1 MNGLTDVIGS
11 ADLAALLGFVA
22 AWLAF
27 ELAVDHTP
35 LKHRSLSGL
44 MARRRAAWML
54 VMAERD
60 MRMVDTAVL
69 SGLQQ
74 GAAYFG
80 TVAMLAIGGC
90 FAAMGA
96 TEQALRLFQDL
107 PLVGGVSR
115 TLFELKLV
123 GLTLIYVYAFFKFGW
138 SYRLF
143 NYCSILIGA
152 VQHPKETDVQTRRRQ
167 ALMAGEMNMIAGKH
181 FTAGLRAIF
190 MALAYLGWFAG
201 PEVLVIMSVAVVC
214 VLVRRQFFSRARRV
228 LVREGAR

>member
-1 MNGLTDVIGS
+1 M
-11 ADLAALLGFVA
+11 AALSAFIG

-27 ELAVDHTP
+27 ELVVDHTR
-35 LKHRSLSGL
+35 LKYRCLSGL
-44 MARRRAAWML
+44 MAHRRREWML
-54 VMAERD
+54 VMAGRD
-60 MRMVDTAVL
+60 MRMVDTAIL
-69 SGLQQ
+69 GGLQQ

-107 PLVGGVSR
+107 PLVGAISR
-115 TLFELKLV
+115 SLFELKLV

-143 NYCSILIGA
+143 NYCSILVGG
-152 VQHPKETDVQTRRRQ
+152 VQQPGEADSETRRKQ
-167 ALMAGEMNMIAGKH
+167 ALRAGEMNILASRH
-181 FTAGLRAIF
+181 FTAGQRGLF

-201 PEVLVIMSVAVVC
+201 PSALLASTSFVIAVLA
-214 VLVRRQFFSRARRV
+214 RRQFFSNARRA
-228 LVREGAR
+228 LLEQG

>member
-1 MNGLTDVIGS
+1 MGGLFEVIS
-11 ADLAALLGFVA
+11 AADMAALSAFLA

-27 ELAVDHTP
+27 ELVVDHTQ
-35 LKHRSLSGL
+35 LKYRSLSGL
-44 MARRRAAWML
+44 MAHRRREWML
-54 VMAERD
+54 VMAARE
-60 MRMVDTAVL
+60 MRMVDTAVM

-96 TEQALRLFQDL
+96 TDQALRLFQDL
-107 PLVGGVSR
+107 PLVGAISR
-115 TLFELKLV
+115 SLFEFKLV

-143 NYCSILIGA
+143 NYCSILVGG
-152 VQHPKETDVQTRRRQ
+152 VQQPDEADSAIRRKQ
-167 ALMAGEMNMIAGKH
+167 ALRAAEMNILASRH
-181 FTAGLRAIF
+181 FTAGQRGLF

-201 PEVLVIMSVAVVC
+201 PLALMASTLFVIA
-214 VLVRRQFFSRARRV
+214 VLVRRQFFSNARRA
-228 LVREGAR
+228 LLEAD

>member
-1 MNGLTDVIGS
+1 MDGLFEVIAV
-11 ADLAALLGFVA
+11 ADLAALSAFVA

-35 LKHRSLSGL
+35 LRHRSLSGL
-44 MARRRAAWML
+44 MAHGRREWML

-69 SGLQQ
+69 GGLQQ

-96 TEQALRLFQDL
+96 TEQALRLFEDL
-107 PLVGGVSR
+107 PLVGAISR
-115 TLFELKLV
+115 SLFELKLV

-143 NYCSILIGA
+143 NYCSILVGG
-152 VQHPKETDVQTRRRQ
+152 VQQPDQADSATRRRQ
-167 ALMAGEMNMIAGKH
+167 ALRAGEMNVLASRH
-181 FTAGLRAIF
+181 FTAGQRALF

-201 PEVLVIMSVAVVC
+201 PLALLASTVFVIA
-214 VLVRRQFFSRARRV
+214 VLVRRQFFSNARRV
-228 LVREGAR
+228 LLDER